1 MKNIHLLPILQPSRL
16 IKSKIND
23 TIVLE
28 PINVTNDTRFWEY
41 LNISITNNEEIKEEN
56 LTKSIYV
63 IDVQNG
69 NIGKLTCKNSFFKG
83 SSKLIEIKWKNK
95 QNIWNYN
102 HIREIILTTDADLIK
117 DGVQAIDDDFL
128 EWFVKNPSCE
138 EVKVIYEPKNFLDTK
153 QGWEYEI
160 IIPKEEIQPQQIWN
174 EEKMEGVTKLIQ
186 EQETLE
192 EGFDRIYK
200 ELDYRE
206 FDFGSFKIGAK
217 WQQEQNEILLNEYH
231 EYTVDCIEVDL
242 KRPLPF
248 KSWFNKFKKK

>member
-41 LNISITNNEEIKEEN
+41 LNISITNDEEIKEEN

-102 HIREIILTTDADLIK
+102 HIREIILTTDQDLIK

-138 EVKVIYEPKNFLDTK
+138 YIRVKDIKTIPSLQLGRPNGHLM
-153 QGWEYEI
+153 YEI
-160 IIPKEEIQPQQIWN
+160 IIPKEEPKRKIDSCYN
-174 EEKMEGVTKLIQ
+174 FDMEIGCVQDICRC
-186 EQETLE
+186 EQEEPKQDFILVKE
-192 EGFDRIYK
+192 EC
-200 ELDYRE
+200 
-206 FDFGSFKIGAK
+206 S
-217 WQQEQNEILLNEYH
+217 
-231 EYTVDCIEVDL
+231 CIDECLYYLSKQCKHL
-242 KRPLPF
+242 K
-248 KSWFNKFKKK
+248 

>member
-41 LNISITNNEEIKEEN
+41 LNISITNDEEIKEGDWF
-56 LTKSIYV
+56 IYKNEIIHRDKGK
-63 IDVQNG
+63 IDSMWVDAVKNG
-69 NIGKLTCKNSFFKG
+69 KK
-83 SSKLIEIKWKNK
+83 
-95 QNIWNYN
+95 
-102 HIREIILTTDADLIK
+102 IILTTDQNLIK

-248 KSWFNKFKKK
+248 KSWFKENKKK

>member
-41 LNISITNNEEIKEEN
+41 LNISITNDEEIKEGDWF
-56 LTKSIYV
+56 IYKNEIIHRDKGK
-63 IDVQNG
+63 IDSMWVDAVKNG
-69 NIGKLTCKNSFFKG
+69 KK
-83 SSKLIEIKWKNK
+83 
-95 QNIWNYN
+95 
-102 HIREIILTTDADLIK
+102 IILTTDQNLIK
-117 DGVQAIDDDFL
+117 NGVQAIDDDFL

-248 KSWFNKFKKK
+248 KSWFKENKKK

>member
-41 LNISITNNEEIKEEN
+41 LNISITNDEEIKEGDWF
-56 LTKSIYV
+56 IYKNEIIHRDKGK
-63 IDVQNG
+63 IDSMWVDAVKNG
-69 NIGKLTCKNSFFKG
+69 KK
-83 SSKLIEIKWKNK
+83 
-95 QNIWNYN
+95 
-102 HIREIILTTDADLIK
+102 IILTTDQNLIK
-117 DGVQAIDDDFL
+117 NGVQAIDDDFL

-206 FDFGSFKIGAK
+206 FDFGSFKIGVK
-217 WQQEQNEILLNEYH
+217 WEQEQNEILLNEYH

>member
-41 LNISITNNEEIKEEN
+41 LNISITNDEEIKEGDWF
-56 LTKSIYV
+56 IYKNEIIHRDKGK
-63 IDVQNG
+63 IDSMWVDAVKNG
-69 NIGKLTCKNSFFKG
+69 KK
-83 SSKLIEIKWKNK
+83 
-95 QNIWNYN
+95 
-102 HIREIILTTDADLIK
+102 IILTTDQNLIK
-117 DGVQAIDDDFL
+117 NGVQAIDDDFL